1 MGIPNWVAVLGWI
14 GAGSQKE
21 PEWARDHPETLGQAI
36 LLISRGFGKF
46 EFAVKDP
53 GLYERECR
61 RQHQQTGNIRE
72 QRTLN
77 LKEV

>member
-1 MGIPNWVAVLGWI
+1 MGTVSQIESLCWDESELG
-14 GAGSQKE
+14 ARKSQNE

-53 GLYERECR
+53 RTIWERVPTPAPTDRE
-61 RQHQQTGNIRE
+61 HQGTAY
-72 QRTLN
+72 T
-77 LKEV
+77 